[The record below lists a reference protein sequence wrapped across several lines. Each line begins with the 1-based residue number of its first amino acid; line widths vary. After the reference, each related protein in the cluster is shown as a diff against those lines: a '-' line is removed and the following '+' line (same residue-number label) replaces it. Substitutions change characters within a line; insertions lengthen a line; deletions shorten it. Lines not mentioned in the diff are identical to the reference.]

1 VKIAF
6 DQQVFLLQEY
16 GGISR
21 YICSLANELVKID
34 DVDARIFAPLHF
46 NRNLSSMKS
55 NSSKA
60 LLLPKLNPKLF
71 RLAILIGTFWA
82 RNSINSFRPD
92 ILHETYFS
100 LDDYCSVGAKKVL
113 TVYDMI
119 HEKYADS
126 FEGSEGT
133 SNPKRIATQRA
144 DHVICISE
152 STRQDLI
159 NICQIS
165 IEKTSVIY
173 LGVDSIFCAVPQDTD
188 MRLDLPKN
196 FILYVGKRD
205 GYKNFAG
212 FLNAFVSSPFL
223 KENYSVVCFGGG
235 KLSVTELAL
244 GSAAGLR
251 SSQLLHYSGGDD
263 LLASI
268 YRQADALVY
277 PSLYEG
283 FGLPPLEAMASG
295 CPVICSNTSSL
306 PEVVGTAGE
315 YFDPTSQESMM
326 EAMERVMISR
336 DRRVDLISKGYKQAA
351 KFSWERCAQET
362 LGVYRKLL

>member
-1 VKIAF
+1 MKIAF

-21 YICSLANELVKID
+21 YICNLAKALSKING
-34 DVDARIFAPLHF
+34 AEAKIFAPIHF
-46 NRNLSSMKS
+46 NQNLESIEGVSGKGIF
-55 NSSKA
+55 
-60 LLLPKLNPKLF
+60 LPKLNAKLF
-71 RLAILIGTFWA
+71 RLTLIAANFLA
-82 RNSINSFRPD
+82 RKAINSFRPN

-100 LDDYCSVGAKKVL
+100 NIDYCSIGAKRVL

-126 FEGSEGT
+126 LEGSAGT
-133 SNPKRIATQRA
+133 SNPKRVAALRA

-152 STRQDLI
+152 STRQDLV
-159 NICQIS
+159 NICQIP

-173 LGVDSIFCAVPQDTD
+173 LGVDSIFSAIRQDAD
-188 MRLDLPKN
+188 IRLDLPKKY
-196 FILYVGKRD
+196 ILYVGKRD

-212 FLNAFVSSPFL
+212 FLSAFAVSPYL

-235 KLSVTELAL
+235 EFTASELAL
-244 GSAAGLR
+244 TSAAGFR
-251 SSQLLHYSGGDD
+251 PNQLLQYSGADD

-326 EAMERVMISR
+326 QVMERTLSSLKLR
-336 DRRVDLISKGYKQAA
+336 EDLIAKGYKQAS
-351 KFSWERCAQET
+351 KFTWVRCANET

>member
-1 VKIAF
+1 MKIAF

-21 YICSLANELVKID
+21 YICSLANELAKTNE
-34 DVDARIFAPLHF
+34 VDARIFAPLHF
-46 NRNLSSMKS
+46 NRNLSIFEGASGKT
-55 NSSKA
+55 

-71 RLAILIGTFWA
+71 RLAHMAGTYFA
-82 RNSINSFRPD
+82 RKSINSFHPE

-100 LDDYCSVGAKKVL
+100 LDRYCPVGAKRVL

-119 HEKYADS
+119 HEKYADF
-126 FEGSEGT
+126 FEGSMGT
-133 SNPKRIATQRA
+133 SNPKKIAAQRA

-152 STRQDLI
+152 STRQDLV
-159 NICQIS
+159 NICDIP
-165 IEKTSVIY
+165 IEKTSAIY
-173 LGVDSIFCAVPQDTD
+173 LGVDSIFCAVPQDAD

-212 FLNAFVSSPFL
+212 FLSAFALSPFL

-235 KLSVTELAL
+235 KLSATELAL

-251 SSQLLHYSGGDD
+251 PSQLFHYSGGDD

-315 YFDPTSQESMM
+315 YFDPRSQESMI
-326 EAMERVMISR
+326 EAMEGVMISL
-336 DRRVDLISKGYKQAA
+336 DRREDLISKGFKQST
-351 KFSWERCAQET
+351 KFSWERCAKET
-362 LGVYRKLL
+362 LGLYQKLL

>member
-1 VKIAF
+1 MKIAF

-46 NRNLSSMKS
+46 NRNLSSIEGISGKT
-55 NSSKA
+55 

-71 RLAILIGTFWA
+71 RLALMAGTFFA
-82 RNSINSFRPD
+82 RKSIHSFRPN

-100 LDDYCSVGAKKVL
+100 SDDYSPVGAKRVI

-126 FEGSEGT
+126 FEGSMGT
-133 SNPKRIATQRA
+133 SNPKKIAAQRA

-152 STRQDLI
+152 STRQDLV
-159 NICQIS
+159 NICQIP

-173 LGVDSIFCAVPQDTD
+173 LGVDNIFSPISQDID
-188 MRLDLPKN
+188 SQVNLPKN
-196 FILYVGKRD
+196 FILYVGKRG
-205 GYKNFAG
+205 GYKNFLG
-212 FLNAFVSSPFL
+212 FLEAFAASSYL
-223 KENYSVVCFGGG
+223 KMNYSIVCFGGG
-235 KLSVTELAL
+235 VIDSSELAIADL
-244 GSAAGLR
+244 IGLQPN
-251 SSQLLHYSGGDD
+251 QLIHYSGNDN

-268 YRQADALVY
+268 YRQAQALIY
-277 PSLYEG
+277 PSIYEG

-306 PEVVGTAGE
+306 PEVVGDAGE
-315 YFDPTSQESMM
+315 YFDPLSQDSMK
-326 EAMERVMISR
+326 EAMERVLSSPKSK
-336 DRRVDLISKGYKQAA
+336 DNLISKGYLQAS
-351 KFSWERCAQET
+351 KFSWEKCAKQTMKE
-362 LGVYRKLL
+362 YQKLL

>member
-1 VKIAF
+1 MKIAF

-34 DVDARIFAPLHF
+34 DVDARIFAPIHF
-46 NRNLSSMKS
+46 NRNFSSTEGISDKGF
-55 NSSKA
+55 
-60 LLLPKLNPKLF
+60 LLPKLNPKLF
-71 RLAILIGTFWA
+71 RLAFMAGTFLA
-82 RNSINSFRPD
+82 RKSINAFHPE

-100 LDDYCSVGAKKVL
+100 LDEYCPVGAKRVL

-126 FEGSEGT
+126 FEGGRGT
-133 SNPKRIATQRA
+133 SKPKKIAAQRA

-152 STRQDLI
+152 NTRQDLI
-159 NICQIS
+159 SICKIPMK
-165 IEKTSVIY
+165 KTSVIF
-173 LGVDSIFCAVPQDTD
+173 LGVDDIFSSLPQDID
-188 MRLDLPKN
+188 SQVKLPKN
-196 FILYVGKRD
+196 FILFVGKRD
-205 GYKNFAG
+205 GYKNFNG
-212 FLNAFVSSPFL
+212 FLKAFSASTYL
-223 KENYSVVCFGGG
+223 KENYSLICFGGN
-235 KLSVTELAL
+235 KLSNTEQALANA
-244 GSAAGLR
+244 GGLR
-251 SSQLLHYSGGDD
+251 PNQLLYYSGGDD

-306 PEVVGTAGE
+306 PEVVGNAGE
-315 YFDPTSQESMM
+315 YFDPLSKESMM
-326 EAMERVMISR
+326 EAMKRVLSSHKRR
-336 DRRVDLISKGYKQAA
+336 DDLIAKGFLQAS
-351 KFSWERCAQET
+351 KFSWEKCAQET
-362 LGVYRKLL
+362 MGVYRKLL